1 MMGGAGLEEALQSL
15 SDDEGE
21 ETEEEDGESNKEEE
35 EEENGLL
42 DDSIKEEPI
51 TKTVSVRFYSSFL

>member
-1 MMGGAGLEEALQSL
+1 MMGATGLEEALQSL

-42 DDSIKEEPI
+42 DDSVKEESI